1 MAEVKYLIS
10 DLQDNDIV
18 LDVQGTSS
26 IISALDILLLKKE
39 INNID
44 RRIHNEIIDKIYQL
58 GRLEEGWDSYNGAP
72 ISENAIVNAYIFLS
86 KIVDSGMVF
95 KRPFVSP
102 EPNGGVLLKWRDIKR
117 EFLVWFTP
125 YKQNC
130 VYIEVFNG
138 LRRGDKLESVD
149 MLFEVYKKW
158 LSECSP

>member
-1 MAEVKYLIS
+1 MAEVRYLIS

-58 GRLEEGWDSYNGAP
+58 GRLEEGWDSFNGAP

-95 KRPFVSP
+95 KRPLVSP

-125 YKQNC
+125 HKQNC

-138 LRRGDKLESVD
+138 LRRGEKLESVD
-149 MLFEVYKKW
+149 RLFEVYKKW